1 MKILK
6 NFEIFRNQFDAMPGD
21 TFGSI
26 RNCKIYFLK
35 NNYISENIN
44 NYWMKDTKY
53 LRKMG
58 KK

>member
-35 NNYISENIN
+35 KQLYFR
-44 NYWMKDTKY
+44 KY
-53 LRKMG
+53 
-58 KK
+58 